1 MNINFD
7 EGDRKLI
14 EKIKIHNV
22 ATYTNPVEITPRKLN
37 FFYGSNGSGKTTI
50 SKLLGSKS
58 IPDTCE
64 VKASHNDDV
73 RTLVYNRQFVEDN
86 FKQSENLKGIFT
98 LGQDSI
104 EQQEQLKSLQQENSD
119 KQTLIDTKTETIKG
133 FDADIE
139 TKKGEFAEKSWTI
152 QQAIGES
159 FSKALVGYRNSKQK
173 FSAECLSV
181 YEKWDK
187 ITVVELEELKAKYNI
202 AYSQNS
208 IIHSLFSTID
218 VAKSLTYEISDLLTK
233 VITGS
238 TDSPIGQLIDLLNSS
253 DWVSQGLGYMNND
266 EKKCPFCQ
274 QEISN
279 ELKQEIENYFD
290 EAYEIDCQNLNDF
303 ITKYSNYYSQVLV
316 SIKEIIESDM
326 PIIDVSDLEVKYQL
340 LENLIALNLEE
351 LDKKKKSPSNKISI
365 DTAKDLLV
373 EINDI
378 IILFNDTIK
387 SNNEIVRNREQEKK
401 KCINLLWKYIVSELK
416 VDIES
421 YLTFVR
427 GKESAKTSISGQVLT
442 LKQEIRDNKSQIEA
456 IEDSLT
462 SVAPTVT
469 DINNLLEKFDFK
481 GFSLKEN
488 PQLKGMY
495 EIVRDDGTN
504 AKNTLSEG
512 EYNFI
517 TFLYFYHLVYGSQE
531 KTGITAEKVIVIDD
545 PISSL
550 DSNVLFIVS
559 TLVKN
564 LLNDCRKGQN
574 GILQTF
580 ILTHNVYFHKEVT
593 FLGSRDSYS
602 PNAVLFGIIRKTDNT
617 SSFIEC
623 PDNPIES
630 TYQLLWKELSEDNL
644 STVTSFNTMRRILE
658 YYFKIIGDIDYEK
671 CVDEFDGQDK
681 LVCKSLVS
689 CINDGSHF
697 ISDDFVITFDY
708 ENIDNYKEIFKL
720 IFKKLGHE
728 PHYKMMMKISD

>member
-1 MNINFD
+1 M
-7 EGDRKLI
+7 I
-14 EKIKIHNV
+14 EKIKIHDI

-50 SKLLGSKS
+50 SKLLASKS
-58 IPDTCE
+58 LPDTCE
-64 VKASHNDDV
+64 VKVSHNDDV

-104 EQQEQLKSLQQENSD
+104 EQQEQLKSLQKENSD

-133 FDADIE
+133 FDGDIE
-139 TKKGEFAEKSWTI
+139 TKRDELAEKSWTI
-152 QQAIGES
+152 QQAIGGS

-208 IIHSLFSTID
+208 TIHSLFSTID
-218 VAKSLTYEISDLLTK
+218 VARSLTYEISDLLTK

-253 DWVSQGLGYMNND
+253 DWVRQGLGYMNND

-290 EAYEIDCQNLNDF
+290 EAYEIDCQILNDF

-316 SIKEIIESDM
+316 RIKEIIESDIS
-326 PIIDVSDLEVKYQL
+326 IIDVSDLEVKYQL

-351 LDKKKKSPSNKISI
+351 LGKKKKSPSNKISI

-378 IILFNDTIK
+378 INLFNDAIK

-401 KCINLLWKYIVSELK
+401 KCINLLWEYIVSELK

-427 GKESAKTSISGQVLT
+427 GKENAKTSISGQIRT
-442 LKQEIRDNKSQIEA
+442 LKQGIRDNKSQIEA

-488 PQLKGMY
+488 PQLKGTY

-658 YYFKIIGDIDYEK
+658 YYFKIIGDVDYEK